1 VRTVGDDRPKPISE
15 DAAEIVDESVC
26 R

>member
-1 VRTVGDDRPKPISE
+1 VWTVGDDRPKPISE